1 MADEREDVKVGTST
15 GRKHGALPF
24 VIVALLMGA
33 EGVGVFFLARAIS
46 PNPVTVAAAEP
57 GGGDG
62 VTDTGGHV
70 GFAEIELAECRP
82 SNRTSGKFVTFH
94 VRVSALVLAED
105 LERAQQIVRANRAR
119 LEDGVNTVIR
129 RANLSHLNEPDL
141 QTLKRHLKHSFD
153 RIFGD
158 DQLVKEVLV
167 PQFLQSGSGL

>member
-1 MADEREDVKVGTST
+1 MADERDDLNVGENA
-15 GRKHGALPF
+15 RPKHGVLPF
-24 VIVALLMGA
+24 VIVALLMGL
-33 EGVGVFFLARAIS
+33 EGVGVFLLARVIS
-46 PNPVTVAAAEP
+46 PNPVTVAAAES
-57 GGGDG
+57 GGADG
-62 VTDTGGHV
+62 LTDTGGAG

-105 LERAQQIVRANRAR
+105 LERAERIVRANRAR

-129 RANLSHLNEPDL
+129 RADLNHLNEPDL

-158 DQLVKEVLV
+158 DQLVKEVLI